1 MLVVAAQC
9 PSKSTSNLI
18 SPQPRWA
25 FSKLAAIVFPIAKRD
40 QLEKDPVARNKVPFF
55 VRYADRDF
63 RFHVGR
69 DGLHEDKPPQEAHER
84 RLFAS
89 L

>member
-1 MLVVAAQC
+1 LRRSFFQLR
-9 PSKSTSNLI
+9 SGI
-18 SPQPRWA
+18 S
-25 FSKLAAIVFPIAKRD
+25 S
-40 QLEKDPVARNKVPFF
+40 EKDPVTRNKVPFF